1 MTPRHCAQKF
11 LLPERGTKGPGR
23 KVRVCDACLRSCE
36 VNPVTNAH
44 SGAARAGKPRGWPLI
59 ICARAQT
66 FFFRQDPEHSAAL
79 GASRLLSPL
88 GFRRTCT
95 SRRDASSE
103 TPIFSESEPIVRES
117 PMSLLVH
124 ASPSTRPQQEA
135 KAASLEDQLHLAT
148 ALKLSEAET
157 VRETPGTDH
166 DAGMPATDSA
176 RCGDSVGRPHNS
188 RRPERLGAA
197 ESRGDGPAG
206 SPAARIDIRNDSAGV
221 NTRPGRLHKQ
231 DGMEEDEYYRGTQKY
246 EAAAVAALL
255 AAERFHTS

>member
-1 MTPRHCAQKF
+1 
-11 LLPERGTKGPGR
+11 
-23 KVRVCDACLRSCE
+23 
-36 VNPVTNAH
+36 
-44 SGAARAGKPRGWPLI
+44 
-59 ICARAQT
+59 
-66 FFFRQDPEHSAAL
+66 
-79 GASRLLSPL
+79 
-88 GFRRTCT
+88 
-95 SRRDASSE
+95 
-103 TPIFSESEPIVRES
+103 
-117 PMSLLVH
+117 MSLLVH

-176 RCGDSVGRPHNS
+176 RCGDSVGRPRNS